1 MKKIGMIV
9 LVGTVVVL
17 STGRAKAQLP
27 IAGIIKQGIK
37 KVIVA
42 VDLKVQRLQNKT
54 IWLQNAQKELEN
66 VLSKT
71 KLNDIS
77 GWVKKQK
84 DLYGDYF
91 DELWKVKN
99 AITLYH
105 RVKEIGEKQ
114 VAMVNSYKQA
124 YRLFRQD
131 THFTPD
137 ELDYMGKVYSGM
149 IDKSLKNLDQLFLVV
164 NAMTTQMSDAERIKI
179 IDAAG
184 DAIDNNYSD
193 MQAFNTENKLLS
205 LHRSKDAGEVAG
217 VKALYGLN

>member
-1 MKKIGMIV
+1 MIG
-9 LVGTVVVL
+9 VVVL
-17 STGRAKAQLP
+17 SVIISISKAEAQMP
-27 IAGIIKQGIK
+27 IADIIKQGVK

-91 DELWKVKN
+91 DELWKVKD

-105 RVKEIGEKQ
+105 RVKEIGGKQ
-114 VAMVNSYKQA
+114 LAMVNSYKQA
-124 YRLFRQD
+124 YHLFHED
-131 THFTPD
+131 AHFTPD
-137 ELDYMGKVYSGM
+137 ELDYMGKVYGGM
-149 IDKSLKNLDQLFLVV
+149 IDESLKNLDQLFLVV
-164 NAMTTQMSDAERIKI
+164 GAMTMQMSDAERIKI
-179 IDAAG
+179 INAAG
-184 DAIDNNYSD
+184 DAIDKNYSD
-193 MQAFNTENKLLS
+193 MQAFNNENKLLS
-205 LHRSKDAGEVAG
+205 LHRSKDAGEVAV
-217 VKALYGLN
+217 VKSLYGLN

>member
-9 LVGTVVVL
+9 LVGMVGVL
-17 STGRAKAQLP
+17 SVDRAEAQMP
-27 IAGIIKQGIK
+27 IAEIIKQGIK
-37 KVIVA
+37 KVIIA

-131 THFTPD
+131 SHFTPD

-149 IDKSLKNLDQLFLVV
+149 IDESLKNVDQLFLVV
-164 NAMTTQMSDAERIKI
+164 NAMTTQMSDAERIDI
-179 IDAAG
+179 INAAG
-184 DAIDNNYSD
+184 DAIDKTYND
-193 MQAFNTENKLLS
+193 MQTFNNESKLLS
-205 LHRSKDAGEVAG
+205 LHRSKDAGEIAV

>member
-9 LVGTVVVL
+9 LVGIVGIL
-17 STGRAKAQLP
+17 SVDRAEAQMP
-27 IAGIIKQGIK
+27 IAEIIKQGIK

-124 YRLFRQD
+124 YHLFRQD
-131 THFTPD
+131 SHFTPD
-137 ELDYMGKVYSGM
+137 ELDYMGKVYGGM
-149 IDKSLKNLDQLFLVV
+149 IDESLKNVDQLFLVV
-164 NAMTTQMSDAERIKI
+164 NAMTTQMSDAERIDI
-179 IDAAG
+179 INAAG
-184 DAIDNNYSD
+184 DAIDKTYND
-193 MQAFNTENKLLS
+193 LQAFNNESKLLS
-205 LHRSKDAGEVAG
+205 LHRSKDAGEIAV